1 MNIKRIAI
9 DKLVAHPAN
18 SNVMSEELL
27 VKLRRHIARHGNY
40 EPLVVRPHPEQA
52 GHYQLINGHH
62 RKLVLA
68 RMGHKHAD
76 CVVWDI
82 SDDETLMLL
91 ATVNRL
97 SGQDDP
103 KKRAQL
109 LAVLAGR
116 FKDKELLRN
125 LPEKR
130 HQLQKILSLNQPAKM
145 VQPEKIAELP
155 QALTF
160 FVNKNQK
167 KIIEQGL
174 GRIKKQLTGDDPQS
188 KPTRGDLLAI
198 MADKIS
204 G

>member
-1 MNIKRIAI
+1 MNIKRIPI
-9 DKLVAHPAN
+9 DKLVVHPAN
-18 SNVMSEELL
+18 SNVMSEDLL

-40 EPLVVRPHPEQA
+40 ESLVVRPHPEKA

-68 RMGHKHAD
+68 QMGHKHAD

-97 SGQDDP
+97 SGQDNP

-109 LAVLAGR
+109 LAVLARR
-116 FKDKELLRN
+116 FNDKELLRN
-125 LPEKR
+125 LPEKKR
-130 HQLQKILSLNQPAKM
+130 QLQKILSLNQPAKM
-145 VQPEKIAELP
+145 VQPEKLTELP

-160 FVNKNQK
+160 FVSEKQK
-167 KIIEQGL
+167 RIIEHCLEQ
-174 GRIKKQLTGDDPQS
+174 IKKQLNGDDTQA

-204 G
+204 R